1 MNMGNIKEN
10 LKQIR
15 QQLAHSQVK
24 IIAVT
29 KYYGVDRLIEAYNV
43 GLRDFG
49 ENKVVDAIN
58 KIESLP
64 QSIRNE
70 SKFHLIGHLQSN
82 KVKKAVKYFDIIH
95 SVDSL
100 KLAQKID
107 VEAKAINKSQ
117 KILLQVN
124 YANEE
129 SKTGFSVEELYKTYP
144 IIRSLENIKIEGLM
158 TMAPKSMNES
168 GLYALF
174 DGVKK
179 LKFELNS
186 KYKDSLDELS
196 MGMSQDYI
204 EAIKCGA
211 TMIRLGKRIFD

>member
-1 MNMGNIKEN
+1 MSNIKEN
-10 LKQIR
+10 IEQIR

-29 KYYGVDRLIEAYNV
+29 KYYGVDRLIEAYDV

-49 ENKVVDAIN
+49 ENKVLDAIN

-64 QSIRNE
+64 QNIRDD
-70 SKFHLIGHLQSN
+70 STFHLIGHLQSN

-107 VEAKAINKSQ
+107 VEAKAINKCQ

-124 YANEE
+124 YAKEE
-129 SKTGFSVEELYKTYP
+129 SKTGFSVEELFEAYP
-144 IIRSLENIKIEGLM
+144 KIQKLENVKIEGLM
-158 TMAPKSMNES
+158 TMAPKSMSES

-186 KYKDSLDELS
+186 KYEDSIEELS
-196 MGMSQDYI
+196 MGMSQDYLV
-204 EAIKCGA
+204 AVKCGS
-211 TMIRLGKRIFD
+211 TMIRLGKKIFD

>member
-1 MNMGNIKEN
+1 MGNIKEN

-29 KYYGVDRLIEAYNV
+29 KYYGVDRLIEAYNE

-64 QSIRNE
+64 QNIRNE

-107 VEAKAINKSQ
+107 VEAKAINKCQ

-129 SKTGFSVEELYKTYP
+129 SKTGFSIEKLYKTYP
-144 IIRSLENIKIEGLM
+144 IIRNLENIKIEGLM

-204 EAIKCGA
+204 EAIKCGS

>member
-1 MNMGNIKEN
+1 MGNIKEN
-10 LKQIR
+10 IKQIR

-29 KYYGVDRLIEAYNV
+29 KYYDVDRLIEAYDV

-64 QSIRNE
+64 QNIRND
-70 SKFHLIGHLQSN
+70 STFHLIGHLQSN

-107 VEAKAINKSQ
+107 IEAKAINKCQ

-124 YANEE
+124 YAKEE
-129 SKTGFSVEELYKTYP
+129 SKTGFTVEKLFEAYP
-144 IIRSLENIKIEGLM
+144 EIQKLKNIKIEGLM
-158 TMAPKSMNES
+158 TMAPKSMNEN

-186 KYKDSLDELS
+186 KYEDNLEELS

-204 EAIKCGA
+204 EAIKCGS
-211 TMIRLGKRIFD
+211 TMIRIGKRIFD

>member
-10 LKQIR
+10 IEQI
-15 QQLAHSQVK
+15 QEQLAHSQVK

-29 KYYGVDRLIEAYNV
+29 KYYGVDRLIEAYNA

-49 ENKVVDAIN
+49 ENKVVDAIS

-64 QSIRNE
+64 QNIRNN
-70 SKFHLIGHLQSN
+70 SIFHLIGHLQSN

-107 VEAKAINKSQ
+107 IEAKATNKCQ

-124 YANEE
+124 YAKEE
-129 SKTGFSVEELYKTYP
+129 SKTGFSEEELFEVYP
-144 IIRSLENIKIEGLM
+144 EMQKLKNIKIEGLM
-158 TMAPKSMNES
+158 TMAPKSMNEN

-186 KYKDSLDELS
+186 KYEDNLEELS
-196 MGMSQDYI
+196 MGMSQDYLV
-204 EAIKCGA
+204 AVKCGS
-211 TMIRLGKRIFD
+211 TIIRLGKKIFD

>member
-1 MNMGNIKEN
+1 MGNIKEN

>member
-1 MNMGNIKEN
+1 MSNIKEN
-10 LKQIR
+10 IEQIR

-29 KYYGVDRLIEAYNV
+29 KYYGVDRLIEAYDV

-49 ENKVVDAIN
+49 ENKVLDAIN

-64 QSIRNE
+64 QNIKNNST
-70 SKFHLIGHLQSN
+70 FHLIGHLQSN

-107 VEAKAINKSQ
+107 VEAKAINKCQ

-124 YANEE
+124 YAKEE
-129 SKTGFSVEELYKTYP
+129 SKTGFSVEGLFEAYP
-144 IIRSLENIKIEGLM
+144 EIQKLKNVKIEGLM
-158 TMAPKSMNES
+158 TMAPKSMSENE
-168 GLYALF
+168 LYALF

-186 KYKDSLDELS
+186 KYEDSIEELS
-196 MGMSQDYI
+196 MGMSQDYLV
-204 EAIKCGA
+204 AIKCGS
-211 TMIRLGKRIFD
+211 TMIRLGKKIFD

>member
-1 MNMGNIKEN
+1 MSNIKEN
-10 LKQIR
+10 IEQIR

-29 KYYGVDRLIEAYNV
+29 KYYGVDRLIEAYDV

-49 ENKVVDAIN
+49 ENKVLDAIN

-64 QSIRNE
+64 QNIRDD
-70 SKFHLIGHLQSN
+70 SAFHLIGHLQSN

-107 VEAKAINKSQ
+107 VEAKAINKCQ

-124 YANEE
+124 YAKEE
-129 SKTGFSVEELYKTYP
+129 SKTGFSVEGLFEAYP
-144 IIRSLENIKIEGLM
+144 EIQKLKNVKIEGLM
-158 TMAPKSMNES
+158 TMAPKSMSENE
-168 GLYALF
+168 LYALF

-186 KYKDSLDELS
+186 KYEDSIEELS
-196 MGMSQDYI
+196 MGMSQDYL
-204 EAIKCGA
+204 EAVKCGS
-211 TMIRLGKRIFD
+211 TIIRLGKKIFD

>member
-1 MNMGNIKEN
+1 MGNIKAN
-10 LKQIR
+10 IQQIKE
-15 QQLAHSQVK
+15 QLAHSQVK

-29 KYYGVDRLIEAYNV
+29 KYYGVDRLIEAYKV
-43 GLRDFG
+43 GLRNFG

-64 QSIRNE
+64 QSIRND
-70 SKFHLIGHLQSN
+70 SMFHLIGHLQSN

-100 KLAQKID
+100 KLAEKID
-107 VEAKAINKSQ
+107 IESKSINKCQ
-117 KILLQVN
+117 KILLQIN

-129 SKTGFSVEELYKTYP
+129 SKTGFSKNELFEVYP
-144 IIRSLENIKIEGLM
+144 EIQKLKHVKIKGLM

-168 GLYALF
+168 ELYALF

-179 LKFELNS
+179 IKFELNS
-186 KYKDSLDELS
+186 KYEDNLEELS

-204 EAIKCGA
+204 QAVKCGA
-211 TMIRLGKRIFD
+211 TMIRLGRKIFD

>member
-1 MNMGNIKEN
+1 MGNIKAN
-10 LKQIR
+10 IQQIKE
-15 QQLAHSQVK
+15 QLAHSQVK

-29 KYYGVDRLIEAYNV
+29 KYYGVDRLIEAYKV
-43 GLRDFG
+43 GLRNFG

-64 QSIRNE
+64 QNIRND
-70 SKFHLIGHLQSN
+70 SMFHLIGHLQSN

-100 KLAQKID
+100 KLAEKID
-107 VEAKAINKSQ
+107 IESKSINKCQ
-117 KILLQVN
+117 KILLQIN

-129 SKTGFSVEELYKTYP
+129 SKTGFSKNELFEVYP
-144 IIRSLENIKIEGLM
+144 EIQKLKNVKIKGLM
-158 TMAPKSMNES
+158 TMAPKSMNENE
-168 GLYALF
+168 LYALF

-179 LKFELNS
+179 IKFELNS
-186 KYKDSLDELS
+186 KYEDNLEELS

-204 EAIKCGA
+204 QAVKCGA
-211 TMIRLGKRIFD
+211 TMIRLGRKIFD

>member
-1 MNMGNIKEN
+1 MGNIKAN
-10 LKQIR
+10 IQQIKE
-15 QQLAHSQVK
+15 QLAHSQVK

-29 KYYGVDRLIEAYNV
+29 KYYGVDRLIEAYKV
-43 GLRDFG
+43 GLRNFG

-64 QSIRNE
+64 QNIRND
-70 SKFHLIGHLQSN
+70 SMFHLIGHLQSN

-100 KLAQKID
+100 KLAEKID
-107 VEAKAINKSQ
+107 IESKSINKCQ
-117 KILLQVN
+117 KILLQIN

-129 SKTGFSVEELYKTYP
+129 SKTGFSKNELFEVYP
-144 IIRSLENIKIEGLM
+144 EIQKLKNVKIKGLM

-168 GLYALF
+168 ELYALF

-179 LKFELNS
+179 IKFELNS
-186 KYKDSLDELS
+186 KYEDNLEELS

-204 EAIKCGA
+204 QAVKCGA
-211 TMIRLGKRIFD
+211 TMIRLGRKIFD

>member
-1 MNMGNIKEN
+1 MGNIKEN
-10 LKQIR
+10 LKEIN

-29 KYYGVDRLIEAYNV
+29 KYYGVDRLIEAYNE
-43 GLRDFG
+43 GLRNFG
-49 ENKVVDAIN
+49 ENKVIDAIN

-64 QSIRNE
+64 HNIRESSI
-70 SKFHLIGHLQSN
+70 FHLIGHLQSN

-100 KLAQKID
+100 KLAQKIN
-107 VEAKAINKSQ
+107 EAAININKCQ

-124 YANEE
+124 YACEE
-129 SKTGFSVEELYKTYP
+129 SKTGFSVDELYDVYP
-144 IIRSLENIKIEGLM
+144 QIRNFKNIKIEGLM
-158 TMAPKSMNES
+158 TMAPKSMNEQE
-168 GLYALF
+168 LYALF

-179 LKFELNS
+179 IKIELNS
-186 KYKDSLDELS
+186 RYKDNLEELS

-204 EAIKCGA
+204 EAVKCGS
-211 TMIRLGKRIFD
+211 TMVRLGRKIFD

>member
-1 MNMGNIKEN
+1 MSNIKEN
-10 LKQIR
+10 LREIE

-29 KYYGVDRLIEAYNV
+29 KYYGVDRLIEAYDV

-49 ENKVVDAIN
+49 ENKVLDAIN

-64 QSIRNE
+64 QNIKNNST
-70 SKFHLIGHLQSN
+70 FHLIGHLQSN
-82 KVKKAVKYFDIIH
+82 KVKKAVKYFDLIH

-107 VEAKAINKSQ
+107 VEAKAINKCQ

-124 YANEE
+124 YAKEE
-129 SKTGFSVEELYKTYP
+129 SKTGFSVEGLFEAYP
-144 IIRSLENIKIEGLM
+144 EIQKLENVKIEGLM
-158 TMAPKSMNES
+158 TMAPKSMSES

-186 KYKDSLDELS
+186 KYEDSIEELS
-196 MGMSQDYI
+196 MGMSQDYLV
-204 EAIKCGA
+204 AVKCGS
-211 TMIRLGKRIFD
+211 TIIRLGKKIFD

>member
-1 MNMGNIKEN
+1 MGNIKAN
-10 LKQIR
+10 IQQIKE
-15 QQLAHSQVK
+15 QLAHSQVK

-29 KYYGVDRLIEAYNV
+29 KYYGVDRLIEAYKV
-43 GLRDFG
+43 GLRNFG

-64 QSIRNE
+64 HSISND
-70 SKFHLIGHLQSN
+70 SMFHLIGHLQSN

-100 KLAQKID
+100 KLAEKID
-107 VEAKAINKSQ
+107 IESKSINKCQ
-117 KILLQVN
+117 KILLQIN

-129 SKTGFSVEELYKTYP
+129 SKTGFSKNELFEVYP
-144 IIRSLENIKIEGLM
+144 EIQKLKNVKIKGLM

-168 GLYALF
+168 ELYALF

-179 LKFELNS
+179 IKFELNS
-186 KYKDSLDELS
+186 KYEDNLEELS

-204 EAIKCGA
+204 QAVKCGA
-211 TMIRLGKRIFD
+211 TMIRLGRKIFD

>member
-29 KYYGVDRLIEAYNV
+29 KYYGVDRLIEAYNE

-64 QSIRNE
+64 QNIRNE

-107 VEAKAINKSQ
+107 VEAKAINKCQ

-129 SKTGFSVEELYKTYP
+129 SKTGFSIEELYKTYP
-144 IIRSLENIKIEGLM
+144 IIRNLENIKIEGLM

-204 EAIKCGA
+204 EAIKCGS

>member
-64 QSIRNE
+64 QNIRNE

-107 VEAKAINKSQ
+107 VEAKAINKCQ
-117 KILLQVN
+117 KILLQAN

-158 TMAPKSMNES
+158 TMAPKSMNEN

>member
-1 MNMGNIKEN
+1 MSNIKEN
-10 LKQIR
+10 IEQIR

-29 KYYGVDRLIEAYNV
+29 KYYGVDRLIEAYDV

-49 ENKVVDAIN
+49 ENKVLDAIN

-64 QSIRNE
+64 QNIRDD
-70 SKFHLIGHLQSN
+70 SAFHLIGHLQSN

-107 VEAKAINKSQ
+107 VEAKAINKCQ

-124 YANEE
+124 YAKEE
-129 SKTGFSVEELYKTYP
+129 SKTGFSLEGLFEAYP
-144 IIRSLENIKIEGLM
+144 EIQKLKNVKIEGLM
-158 TMAPKSMNES
+158 TMAPKSMSENE
-168 GLYALF
+168 LYALF

-186 KYKDSLDELS
+186 KYEDSIEELS
-196 MGMSQDYI
+196 MGMSQDYL
-204 EAIKCGA
+204 EAVKCGS
-211 TMIRLGKRIFD
+211 TIIRLGKKIFD

>member
-1 MNMGNIKEN
+1 MGNIKEN

-29 KYYGVDRLIEAYNV
+29 KYYGVDRLIEAYNE

-64 QSIRNE
+64 QNIRNE

-107 VEAKAINKSQ
+107 VEAKAINKCQ

-129 SKTGFSVEELYKTYP
+129 SKTGFSIEELYKTYP
-144 IIRSLENIKIEGLM
+144 IIRNLENIKIEGLM

-204 EAIKCGA
+204 EAIKCGS

>member
-1 MNMGNIKEN
+1 MSNIKEN
-10 LKQIR
+10 IEQIR

-29 KYYGVDRLIEAYNV
+29 KYYGVDRLIEAYDV

-49 ENKVVDAIN
+49 ENKVLDAIN

-64 QSIRNE
+64 QNIRDD
-70 SKFHLIGHLQSN
+70 STFHLIGHLQSN

-107 VEAKAINKSQ
+107 VEAKAINKCQ

-124 YANEE
+124 YAKEE
-129 SKTGFSVEELYKTYP
+129 SKTGFSVEELFEAYP
-144 IIRSLENIKIEGLM
+144 KIQKLENVKIEGLM
-158 TMAPKSMNES
+158 TMAPKSMSES

-186 KYKDSLDELS
+186 KYEDSIEELS
-196 MGMSQDYI
+196 MGMSQDYLV
-204 EAIKCGA
+204 AVKCGS
-211 TMIRLGKRIFD
+211 TIIRLGKKIFD

>member
-10 LKQIR
+10 IKQIR

-29 KYYGVDRLIEAYNV
+29 KYYDVDRLIEAYDV

-49 ENKVVDAIN
+49 ENKVVDAID

-64 QSIRNE
+64 QNIKNDST
-70 SKFHLIGHLQSN
+70 FHLIGHLQSN

-107 VEAKAINKSQ
+107 VEAKAINKCQ

-124 YANEE
+124 YAKEE
-129 SKTGFSVEELYKTYP
+129 SKTGFSVEELCETYP
-144 IIRSLENIKIEGLM
+144 IIRSLENVKIEGLM

-186 KYKDSLDELS
+186 KYEDNLEELS

-204 EAIKCGA
+204 EAIKCGS
-211 TMIRLGKRIFD
+211 TMIRLGRKIFD

>member
-10 LKQIR
+10 IKQIR

-29 KYYGVDRLIEAYNV
+29 KYYDVDRLIEAYDV

-49 ENKVVDAIN
+49 ENKVVDAID

-64 QSIRNE
+64 QNIKNDST
-70 SKFHLIGHLQSN
+70 FHLIGHLQSN

-107 VEAKAINKSQ
+107 VEAKAINKCQ

-124 YANEE
+124 YAKEE
-129 SKTGFSVEELYKTYP
+129 SKTGFIVEELFEAYP
-144 IIRSLENIKIEGLM
+144 EIQKLENIKIEGLM

-186 KYKDSLDELS
+186 KYEDNLEELS

-204 EAIKCGA
+204 EAIKCGS
-211 TMIRLGKRIFD
+211 TMIRLGRKIFD

>member
-1 MNMGNIKEN
+1 MSNIKEN
-10 LKQIR
+10 IEQIR

-29 KYYGVDRLIEAYNV
+29 KYYGVDRLIEAYDV

-49 ENKVVDAIN
+49 ENKVLDAIN

-64 QSIRNE
+64 QNIRDD
-70 SKFHLIGHLQSN
+70 STFHLIGHLQSN

-107 VEAKAINKSQ
+107 VEAKAINKCQ

-124 YANEE
+124 YAKEE
-129 SKTGFSVEELYKTYP
+129 SKTGFSVEGLFEAYP
-144 IIRSLENIKIEGLM
+144 EIRKLKNVKIEGLM
-158 TMAPKSMNES
+158 TMAPKFAQNDEIRRIFAQLSQLAVDISAKKYDNISM
-168 GLYALF
+168 
-174 DGVKK
+174 DK
-179 LKFELNS
+179 
-186 KYKDSLDELS
+186 LS
-196 MGMSQDYI
+196 MGMSSDFETAI
-204 EAIKCGA
+204 EEGSH
-211 TMIRLGKRIFD
+211 MVRIGTALFK

>member
-1 MNMGNIKEN
+1 MSNIKEN
-10 LKQIR
+10 IEQIR

-29 KYYGVDRLIEAYNV
+29 KYYGVDRLIEAYDV

-49 ENKVVDAIN
+49 ENKVLDAIN

-64 QSIRNE
+64 QNIKNNST
-70 SKFHLIGHLQSN
+70 FHLIGHLQSN
-82 KVKKAVKYFDIIH
+82 KVKKAVKYFDLIH
-95 SVDSL
+95 SIDSL

-107 VEAKAINKSQ
+107 VEAKAINKCQ

-124 YANEE
+124 YAKEE
-129 SKTGFSVEELYKTYP
+129 SKTGFSVEGLFEAYP
-144 IIRSLENIKIEGLM
+144 EIRKLKNVKIEGLM
-158 TMAPKSMNES
+158 TMAPKCMSENE
-168 GLYALF
+168 LYALF

-186 KYKDSLDELS
+186 KYEDSIEELS
-196 MGMSQDYI
+196 MGMSQDYL
-204 EAIKCGA
+204 EAVKCGS
-211 TMIRLGKRIFD
+211 TIIRLGKKIFD

>member
-1 MNMGNIKEN
+1 MGNIKEN

-29 KYYGVDRLIEAYNV
+29 KYYGVDRLIEAYNF

-64 QSIRNE
+64 QNIRNE

-107 VEAKAINKSQ
+107 VEAKAINKCQ

-129 SKTGFSVEELYKTYP
+129 SKTGFSVEELNKTYP
-144 IIRSLENIKIEGLM
+144 IIRNLQNIKIEGLM
-158 TMAPKSMNES
+158 TMAPKSMNV
-168 GLYALF
+168 YALF

-186 KYKDSLDELS
+186 KYKDSLYELS

-204 EAIKCGA
+204 EAIKCGS

>member
-1 MNMGNIKEN
+1 MNMGNIKAN
-10 LKQIR
+10 IQQIKE
-15 QQLAHSQVK
+15 QLAHSQVK

-29 KYYGVDRLIEAYNV
+29 KYYGVDRLIEAYKV
-43 GLRDFG
+43 GLRNFG

-64 QSIRNE
+64 QNIRND
-70 SKFHLIGHLQSN
+70 SMFHLIGHLQSN

-100 KLAQKID
+100 KLAEKID
-107 VEAKAINKSQ
+107 IESKSINKCQ
-117 KILLQVN
+117 KILLQIN

-129 SKTGFSVEELYKTYP
+129 SKTGFSKNELFEVYP
-144 IIRSLENIKIEGLM
+144 EIQKLKNVKIKGLM

-168 GLYALF
+168 ELYALF

-179 LKFELNS
+179 IKFELNS
-186 KYKDSLDELS
+186 KYEDNLEELS

-204 EAIKCGA
+204 QAVKCGA
-211 TMIRLGKRIFD
+211 TMIRLGRKIFD